1 MSGGNEM
8 SDSLDIFSPA
18 VIGGVQVNN
27 RILRAATHEGMADEN
42 GALTE
47 QLIKLY
53 ERLSKGGVG
62 AIITGFIGV
71 SEESRSTDP
80 GMSLL
85 DSDDKIP
92 AYAEMTGRVH
102 QAGGVIIAQLA
113 HCGGSSKMGKAGRPD
128 NLTSEQ
134 ILKIEDDF
142 VEAAKRTKVA
152 GFDGIELHAAHGYLL
167 SGMLSGNTNHRKD
180 AYGGSED
187 NRFRMLGEILK
198 KLRTELSDYPVYVKF
213 NGTEKSAKGIHEA
226 EAVRI
231 AKRLEEAGATAIE
244 VSSNQFSENLGP
256 LRGDVPVDMI
266 LHSYP
271 GIKEL
276 PKFVKKPLRPVIK
289 AVKKPDEPQ
298 HLYNVPVAKAI
309 KTAVSIP
316 VIVCGG
322 IRSKADM
329 EQVIRMDG
337 LDAVSICRPLILEA
351 DLVNKYKT
359 GKSSEPKCI
368 ECNHCIIGIMDAPVR
383 CYYGK
388 TPTGNSA
395 EHR

>member
-1 MSGGNEM
+1 MPT
-8 SDSLDIFSPA
+8 SLDISSPA
-18 VIGGVQVNN
+18 DIGGVKVNN
-27 RILRAATHEGMADEN
+27 RILRAATHEGLADEN
-42 GALTE
+42 GAPTE
-47 QLIKLY
+47 QLIILY

-113 HCGGSSKMGKAGRPD
+113 HCGASSKMGKAGRPD

-134 ILKIEDDF
+134 ILKIQDDF
-142 VEAAKRTKVA
+142 VKAAKRAKAA

-180 AYGGSED
+180 AYGGTED
-187 NRFRMLGEILK
+187 NRFRILGEILK
-198 KLRTELSDYPVYVKF
+198 KLRAELPDYPIYVKF
-213 NGTEKSAKGIHEA
+213 NGTEKSSKGIHEA

-256 LRGDVPVDMI
+256 LRGNVPVDMI

-271 GIKEL
+271 GIKDL
-276 PKFVKKPLRPVIK
+276 PGFVKKPLRPVIK
-289 AVKKPDEPQ
+289 AVKKPDEPH

-309 KTAVSIP
+309 KEAVNIP
-316 VIVCGG
+316 IIVCGG
-322 IRSKADM
+322 IRSKDDM
-329 EQVIRMDG
+329 EQVISTDG
-337 LDAVSICRPLILEA
+337 LDAVSICRPLILET

-359 GKSSEPKCI
+359 GKSTEPKCI
-368 ECNHCIIGIMDAPVR
+368 ECNHCIIGIMNAPVR

-388 TPTGNSA
+388 PPAGNSA
-395 EHR
+395 EHN

>member
-1 MSGGNEM
+1 
-8 SDSLDIFSPA
+8 L
-18 VIGGVQVNN
+18 
-27 RILRAATHEGMADEN
+27 ADEN
-42 GALTE
+42 GAPTE
-47 QLIKLY
+47 QLIRLY

-71 SEESRSTDP
+71 TEESRSTDP

-85 DSDDKIP
+85 DADDKIP

-128 NLTSEQ
+128 NLSVEQ
-134 ILKIEDDF
+134 IMKIEEDF
-142 VEAAKRTKVA
+142 VKAAKRAKAA
-152 GFDGIELHAAHGYLL
+152 GFDGIELHTAHGYLL
-167 SGMLSGNTNHRKD
+167 SGMLSGSTNHRKD
-180 AYGGSED
+180 AYGGSEE

-198 KLRTELSDYPVYVKF
+198 KLRDELPDYPIYVKY
-213 NGTEKSAKGIHEA
+213 NGTEKSAKGIHKA
-226 EAVRI
+226 EAVEI
-231 AKRLEEAGATAIE
+231 AKRLEKAGASVIE

-256 LRGDVPVDMI
+256 LRGNVPVDMI

-271 GIKEL
+271 GIKNL
-276 PKFVKKPLRPVIK
+276 PGFVKKPLRPVIK

-309 KTAVSIP
+309 KEAVSIP

-329 EQVIRMDG
+329 EQVICAEG

-359 GKSSEPKCI
+359 GKTTEPKCI

-388 TPTGNSA
+388 TPK
-395 EHR
+395 

>member
-1 MSGGNEM
+1 M
-8 SDSLDIFSPA
+8 SDYLDIFSPA
-18 VIGGVQVNN
+18 DIGGVQVNN

-42 GALTE
+42 GSPTE
-47 QLIKLY
+47 LLVKLY
-53 ERLSKGGVG
+53 EHLSKGGAG

-71 SEESRSTDP
+71 SKESRSTDP

-92 AYAEMTGRVH
+92 AYAEMTDRVH
-102 QAGGVIIAQLA
+102 RAGGVIIAQLA
-113 HCGGSSKMGKAGRPD
+113 HCGGSSIMGKAGRPD
-128 NLTSEQ
+128 NLTREQ

-142 VEAAKRTKVA
+142 ARAAKRAKAA

-180 AYGGSED
+180 EYGGSED

-198 KLRTELSDYPVYVKF
+198 KLREELSDYPIYVKF
-213 NGTEKSAKGIHEA
+213 NGTEKSTKGIHEA

-231 AKRLEEAGATAIE
+231 AKRLENAGASAIE

-271 GIKEL
+271 VIKDL
-276 PKFVKKPLRPVIK
+276 PGFVKKPLRPVIK

-298 HLYNVPVAKAI
+298 HLYNVPAAKAI
-309 KTAVSIP
+309 KAAVNIP

-322 IRSKADM
+322 IRSKDDM
-329 EQVIRMDG
+329 EQVICTEG
-337 LDAVSICRPLILEA
+337 LDAVSISRPLILEA

-359 GKSSEPKCI
+359 GKTKEPKCI
-368 ECNHCIIGIMDAPVR
+368 ECNYCVVGIMDAPVR

-388 TPTGNSA
+388 MPK
-395 EHR
+395 